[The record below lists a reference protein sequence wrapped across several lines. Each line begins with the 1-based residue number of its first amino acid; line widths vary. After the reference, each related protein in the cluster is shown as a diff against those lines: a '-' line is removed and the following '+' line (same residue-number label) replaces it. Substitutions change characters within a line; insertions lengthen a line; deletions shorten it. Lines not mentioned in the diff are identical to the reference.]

1 MEGADIYQIAENCRT
16 SVEMIEKYYAAH
28 IKTSLDAAAINVM
41 RPKKNK
47 RGKKAIQN
55 TQVSPQPLEHETVLL
70 VSVCSS
76 RQSCRRCLQNVVLRP
91 YIIGPAH
98 HWRDPKTPAA

>member
-1 MEGADIYQIAENCRT
+1 MEGADIYQIAKNCR

-55 TQVSPQPLEHETVLL
+55 TQASPQPPDEETDV
-70 VSVCSS
+70 
-76 RQSCRRCLQNVVLRP
+76 
-91 YIIGPAH
+91 
-98 HWRDPKTPAA
+98 